1 MFTSISHIVIA
12 VKDLESAIKQYENI
26 YGLKFST
33 PGDPGNQGFRGVI
46 THFEDGRAIELVQ
59 PTDETGAVGR
69 RVATAGEGIYLVAMR
84 VSNLQE
90 TLADLRAKGIRL
102 VNDPGPGNEPRGL
115 VLIHPSQ
122 TNGVLTRVMQ
132 DPNVTPTP

>member
-12 VKDLESAIKQYENI
+12 VKDIESAVKQYESI
-26 YGLKFST
+26 YGMKARAVSES
-33 PGDPGNQGFRGVI
+33 PGAGFKGTI
-46 THFEDGRAIELVQ
+46 MHFPDGRAIELIE

-69 RVATAGEGIYLVAMR
+69 RVAQAGEGIYLVAMR

-115 VLIHPSQ
+115 VLIHPSF

-132 DPNVTPTP
+132 DPDIKVD